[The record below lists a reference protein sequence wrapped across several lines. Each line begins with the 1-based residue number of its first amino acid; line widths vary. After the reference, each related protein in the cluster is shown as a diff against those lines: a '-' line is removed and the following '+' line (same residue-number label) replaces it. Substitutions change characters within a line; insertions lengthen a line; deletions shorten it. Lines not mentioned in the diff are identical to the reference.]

1 MEVVRTQQH
10 CFEVMEKEVS
20 GSICGFAPGSIN
32 VVFVCFFL
40 NCYSFSTSI
49 KLNYK

>member
-32 VVFVCFFL
+32 VVFVFFFFKLLFIFHL
-40 NCYSFSTSI
+40 N
-49 KLNYK
+49 KA

>member
-32 VVFVCFFL
+32 VVFVFFFKLLFIFHL
-40 NCYSFSTSI
+40 N
-49 KLNYK
+49 KA